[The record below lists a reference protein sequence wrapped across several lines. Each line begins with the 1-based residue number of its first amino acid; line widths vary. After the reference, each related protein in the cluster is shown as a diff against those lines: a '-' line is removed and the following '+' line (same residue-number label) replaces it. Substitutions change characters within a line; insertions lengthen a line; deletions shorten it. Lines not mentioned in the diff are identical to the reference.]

1 MAESKK
7 TAANP
12 ASYGIPSKTAAEV
25 ASDANLGYKIKVLIH
40 DLRNVSKDASS
51 QQRTL
56 QTTDELYI
64 SSPYFTPEE
73 AAMIKGATC
82 DLEEDDQ
89 LPKATTSV
97 ESAIQKAMANFFEK
111 RKASGD
117 ARPCGPHDL
126 APIYETVFG
135 ITKEEVHDEKFLS
148 RLRRQGLPPVE
159 DEPQPTV
166 AASLVGGKKKQ
177 KKKK

>member
-1 MAESKK
+1 MAGSKK
-7 TAANP
+7 TAADP
-12 ASYGIPSKTAAEV
+12 ADYGVPSKTVAEI
-25 ASDANLGYKIKVLIH
+25 ASDTNLRYKIRVLIH
-40 DLRNVSKDASS
+40 DLRNVSKNEAS

-64 SSPYFTPEE
+64 SSPYFTPKE

-82 DLEEDDQ
+82 DLEEEEH
-89 LPKATTSV
+89 LPKVTTTV
-97 ESAIQKAMANFFEK
+97 ESAIQKAMADFFEK

-117 ARPCGPHDL
+117 ARPCGSHDL

-135 ITKEEVHDEKFLS
+135 VKKEEAQDEKFIS

-166 AASLVGGKKKQ
+166 AASLVGDKKKQ
-177 KKKK
+177 KKK